1 LRLRDATL
9 DRVTITERVQSDLT
23 AATKARDQVRVAAL
37 RLVLDALK
45 KEAKETRAELDEQHE
60 ITVLKRERKRRV
72 EAAEAYRSGERAELA
87 TNEEAEAAV
96 IDEYLPEQ
104 LSDAELEAIVVETLD
119 ETGAESVKEIGKVM
133 SAVMPKLEG
142 RADGSRVSSIVRRKL
157 G

>member
-23 AATKARDQVRVAAL
+23 VATKARDQSRVAAL

-45 KEAKETRAELDEQHE
+45 KEAKEARVELDEPRE

-72 EAAEAYRSGERAELA
+72 EAADAYRGGERAELA
-87 TNEEAEAAV
+87 AKEEAEAAV

-104 LSDAELEAIVVETLD
+104 LSDVEL
-119 ETGAESVKEIGKVM
+119 
-133 SAVMPKLEG
+133 
-142 RADGSRVSSIVRRKL
+142 
-157 G
+157 